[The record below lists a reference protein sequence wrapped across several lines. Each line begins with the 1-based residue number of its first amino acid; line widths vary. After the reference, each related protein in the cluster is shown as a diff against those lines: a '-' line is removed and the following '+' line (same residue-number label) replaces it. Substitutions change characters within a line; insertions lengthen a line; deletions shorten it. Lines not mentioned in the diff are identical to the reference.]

1 MLRDRDKFEDL
12 FKELSGI
19 TGSTKESIKSAEI
32 LVHLLHE
39 YAYRII
45 NECPQGAY
53 LYGEKLVRADNLLQR
68 LYANKI
74 VHGNIIPPK
83 KEVLG

>member
-12 FKELSGI
+12 FKELFGI
-19 TGSTKESIKSAEI
+19 TGSTNESIKSAEI

-39 YAYRII
+39 CAYRII
-45 NECPQGAY
+45 NEYPQVAY

-68 LYANKI
+68 LYRL
-74 VHGNIIPPK
+74 K
-83 KEVLG
+83 KKY

>member
-19 TGSTKESIKSAEI
+19 AGSTNESIKSAEI

-39 YAYRII
+39 CAYRII
-45 NECPQGAY
+45 NEYPQEAY
-53 LYGEKLVRADNLLQR
+53 LYGEKLVRADKLLQR

-74 VHGNIIPPK
+74 VHGHIIPPK